1 MHDLRTRAVDDG
13 LSRRAAAKR
22 FGIPVGP
29 PGCFT
34 QGDGEFRAEAPG
46 RVTRAPGA
54 LRRGAARSY
63 LPCRGSCGATESR
76 GKKTGRAVEQD
87 RPDVLRKRR
96 DRFEAPPDLNPSKLV
111 LIDETW
117 TATNIARTHGRCRS
131 GVMPGSGSNDR
142 LSSVPIIW
150 WRAQK
155 GGSKTRFWPLKRWL
169 CEREPPHCQRSRIAC
184 QGGNNRP
191 LTLKASMP
199 WLTMIRQMP
208 KCFRPTAVT
217 TAITFAKQ
225 SPDAQ
230 AHRSFRE
237 RLIVKS
243 QFGLMR

>member
-1 MHDLRTRAVDDG
+1 MDIRTRAVDDG

-22 FGIPVGP
+22 FGVPVGP

-34 QGDGEFRAEAPG
+34 QGDGELRAEAPG

-63 LPCRGSCGATESR
+63 LPCRGSSGATESR

-96 DRFEAPPDLNPSKLV
+96 DRFEAPPDLDPSKLV

-117 TATNIARTHGRCRS
+117 TATNMARTHGRCRS
-131 GVMPGSGSNDR
+131 GAMPDR
-142 LSSVPIIW
+142 VQTIDCYPCPSFGGG
-150 WRAQK
+150 RK
-155 GGSKTRFWPLKRWL
+155 GDSKTRFRPLKRRL
-169 CEREPPHCQRSRIAC
+169 YDQDPPHCQRSRIAC
-184 QGGNNRP
+184 QGGNDRP
-191 LTLKASMP
+191 PTSKASMP

-217 TAITFAKQ
+217 TVITFAKQ

-230 AHRSFRE
+230 AHRSLRE
-237 RLIVKS
+237 RPIVKS
-243 QFGLMR
+243 QFGSMR